1 MSNNTSDFIK
11 KFLNEKISTAE
22 TEKEFFREQIVILDN
37 ARTDYQKAVYKVD
50 STLLPPIENVN
61 NKILD
66 VRTAYD
72 NRVNSGC
79 RTDVF
84 WRYTGITTT
93 EGETPGSIF
102 TFQNYVCVK
111 ASPNGLG
118 LSTITYLTNSGTA
131 STSNNLLGLQPDN
144 LYGIRMYDEPYC
156 QDIIESYVGSFIGT
170 IGLGSSVLT
179 VMSPRL
185 SSQIS
190 DDIKVGQL
198 IICSDPQ
205 AFPGLN
211 VEIVGIGTTL
221 ADLSKVDAGF
231 GTTPILV
238 DQLTLEF
245 SSLTEVKAPQD
256 DGTFAT
262 FTILKDPDELQ
273 NIGLPPASSPY
284 VPQTIKMMNSS
295 NVGMGASIDFDNA
308 SGYPDISQTWNQ
320 FMEGFQDPDRINDP
334 TARIV
339 KPKVG
344 AGKVY
349 YRTGFDAIPEKYNG
363 SSWVRAQPGDTG
375 QNSDNPL
382 IADQVRVS
390 STPSCSSTITNS
402 ITNAESARDAAETA
416 LANTNSE
423 FQQKIALSNLIRT
436 ELNEMNIRIWAYRSQ
451 MGQASSS
458 IDTYNGKLF
467 DLDSNAY
474 KDLIDN

>member
-1 MSNNTSDFIK
+1 MSTNTSDFIK
-11 KFLNEKISTAE
+11 KFLNEKIATAG
-22 TEKEFFREQIVILDN
+22 TEKEFFKEQIVVLDN
-37 ARTDYQKAVYKVD
+37 ARTEYQKAVYKVD

-84 WRYTGITTT
+84 WRFTGITTT
-93 EGETPGSIF
+93 EGATPGSVI
-102 TFQNYVCVK
+102 TYNNYVCVK

-118 LSTITYLTNSGTA
+118 LSTVTYLTNSGTI
-131 STSNNLLGLQPDN
+131 STSNNLIGLEPDN
-144 LYGIRMYDEPYC
+144 LYGIRMYDEPYT

-198 IICSDPQ
+198 IVCSDPQ

-245 SSLTEVKAPQD
+245 ASLTEVKAPQD

-262 FTILKDPDELQ
+262 FTILKDPDDLQ
-273 NIGLPPASSPY
+273 NIGLPAASSPY
-284 VPQTIKMMNSS
+284 VPQTIKMMTSS
-295 NVGMGASIDFDNA
+295 NVGMGASIELDNA
-308 SGYPDISQTWNQ
+308 SGYPNISQTWNQ

-334 TARIV
+334 NARIV

-349 YRTGFDAIPEKYNG
+349 YRTGFNAIPEKYNG
-363 SSWVRAQPGDTG
+363 SSWARAQPGDTG
-375 QNSDNPL
+375 QNSDDPL
-382 IADQVRVS
+382 IDDEVRVS
-390 STPSCSSTITNS
+390 AAPSCSAAITNAINS
-402 ITNAESARDAAETA
+402 AESARDSAETS
-416 LANTNSE
+416 LANSSSE
-423 FQQKIALSNLIRT
+423 FQQKIGLSNLIRN
-436 ELNEMNIRIWAYRSQ
+436 ELNEFNIRIWAYRSQ
-451 MGQASSS
+451 MGQASSN
-458 IDTYNGKLF
+458 IDTYNGRLL